1 MLFRSRSEIAHVRSG
16 KDGVQHLSLPLVPRS
31 GSREEPWSKKEHAGA
46 GWTHEHSI
54 RSHLGMLNVHGSAYS
69 AMEIVLL
76 LDEDG
81 VEHFRI
87 I

>member
-1 MLFRSRSEIAHVRSG
+1 MEHRSEIAHVRSG

-31 GSREEPWSKKEHAGA
+31 GSREEPWSKEEHAGA
-46 GWTHEHSI
+46 GQAYERSI
-54 RSHLGMLNVHGSAYS
+54 GSHLSVLNVHGSAHS

-76 LDEDG
+76 LDENG